1 MARRFR
7 VVIPALLVTGVLM
20 LGACDDGNDNP
31 EIGEQFQEEGE
42 QIGEEF
48 GNEGG

>member
-1 MARRFR
+1 MRRR
-7 VVIPALLVTGVLM
+7 LRLLIPPLLVASALG

-48 GNEGG
+48 ENEGG